1 MYGDPRV
8 SGAKGILCGPGKH
21 LTGNSGDAYLAERGT
36 RMKWTDNPAYATL
49 LDELAQDIRAEDP
62 GLDEDMVI
70 AEALTRA
77 DNINTTW
84 SGNKQ
89 NKR

>member
-1 MYGDPRV
+1 MDCDHSNV
-8 SGAKGILCGPGKH
+8 TWL
-21 LTGNSGDAYLAERGT
+21 SGDAHLAGRGT
-36 RMKWTDNPAYATL
+36 SMSWRDNPAYATL

-84 SGNKQ
+84 SGNNQ

>member
-1 MYGDPRV
+1 MNWR
-8 SGAKGILCGPGKH
+8 
-21 LTGNSGDAYLAERGT
+21 
-36 RMKWTDNPAYATL
+36 DNPAYATL

-77 DNINTTW
+77 DNISATW
-84 SGNKQ
+84 SKNQ
-89 NKR
+89 YS

>member
-1 MYGDPRV
+1 
-8 SGAKGILCGPGKH
+8 
-21 LTGNSGDAYLAERGT
+21 
-36 RMKWTDNPAYATL
+36 MKWTDNPAYATL

>member
-1 MYGDPRV
+1 MSWR
-8 SGAKGILCGPGKH
+8 
-21 LTGNSGDAYLAERGT
+21 
-36 RMKWTDNPAYATL
+36 DNPAYATL

-84 SGNKQ
+84 SGNEQ

>member
-1 MYGDPRV
+1 
-8 SGAKGILCGPGKH
+8 
-21 LTGNSGDAYLAERGT
+21 
-36 RMKWTDNPAYATL
+36 MKWTDNPAYATL
-49 LDELAQDIRAEDP
+49 LDEEAQDIRAEDP

-84 SGNKQ
+84 AGNKK